1 MSGSREEAFPF
12 GPREDRAGDRTED
25 SIGYTQFAGGCIG
38 QSTLILGAE
47 QALWISAPAGR
58 AGAETMSQVR
68 ETQALL
74 PWETSSPAGDLLPGD
89 SVGEYVIESLVAQ
102 GGCGTVYVARLGAGE
117 RRAAIKVLRSA
128 LASSPRMVER
138 FVREVDLVNLLR
150 HPNIVEIHELGQLG
164 DGRPYYAM
172 ELLVGDT
179 LDAVLRAEGRMP
191 PDEALEILEPV
202 CSALRAAH
210 AAGIVHRDVKASNI
224 FLSHKGGSAGVK
236 LLDFGIAK
244 LTDPGQRGAGLS
256 TFGHPVGTPTAM
268 APEQILGEPLD
279 ERVDVY
285 ALGVLLHRMLVGF
298 LPFRSEDPLEL
309 ARQHLEDPAPRPSRT
324 APVPPAIDDV
334 VLKCLEKRPENRFDS
349 VKSFLRALRLAVGA
363 VTEDSVTEAAGEA
376 TARAAGIYVEVRVA
390 SQNEELD
397 DAMADD
403 FGRVLDLAEDL
414 LTAHGFTVVVV
425 SGNGILAAHALK
437 TSAPT
442 RVDDRAIAPAFD
454 HQQAVD
460 TGAALHLAITRRP
473 DADLRV
479 HVAIGMHVD
488 DALVRASSPAEIV
501 GGAIV
506 RLSSWAPPATVSGLF
521 ATPSALVGV
530 SGYEATTEPGHLV
543 MRVRP
548 LE

>member
-1 MSGSREEAFPF
+1 
-12 GPREDRAGDRTED
+12 
-25 SIGYTQFAGGCIG
+25 
-38 QSTLILGAE
+38 
-47 QALWISAPAGR
+47 
-58 AGAETMSQVR
+58 MSQVR

-74 PWETSSPAGDLLPGD
+74 PWETTSPAGDLLPGD
-89 SVGEYVIESLVAQ
+89 TVGDYVIESLVAQ
-102 GGCGTVYVARLGAGE
+102 GGCGTVYVARLGARE
-117 RRAAIKVLRSA
+117 RRAAIKVLRST

-172 ELLVGDT
+172 ELLEGDT

-191 PDEALEILEPV
+191 PNEALEILEPV

-224 FLSHKGGSAGVK
+224 FLSHKGGAAGIK

-244 LTDPGQRGAGLS
+244 LTDPGHRGAGLT

-298 LPFRSEDPLEL
+298 LPFRSDDPLEL

-334 VLKCLEKRPENRFDS
+334 VLRCLEKRPEKRFDS
-349 VKSFLRALRLAVGA
+349 VKSFLRALRLAAGGVS
-363 VTEDSVTEAAGEA
+363 EDSVVEAPGEAA
-376 TARAAGIYVEVRVA
+376 ARAAGIYVEVRVA
-390 SQNEELD
+390 SDDDDDELD

-403 FGRVLDLAEDL
+403 FGSILDLAEDVL
-414 LTAHGFTVVVV
+414 VARGFTVVIV
-425 SGNGILAAHALK
+425 SGNAILAAHALGGGLAK
-437 TSAPT
+437 LVDTRAP
-442 RVDDRAIAPAFD
+442 PFD
-454 HQQAVD
+454 SQQAVD
-460 TGAALHLAITRRP
+460 TGAALHRAITQRL
-473 DADLRV
+473 DADPRV

-506 RLSSWAPPATVSGLF
+506 RMSSWAPPPTARGLF

-530 SGYEATTEPGHLV
+530 LGYEATTEPGHLT

-548 LE
+548 LS

>member
-1 MSGSREEAFPF
+1 
-12 GPREDRAGDRTED
+12 
-25 SIGYTQFAGGCIG
+25 
-38 QSTLILGAE
+38 
-47 QALWISAPAGR
+47 
-58 AGAETMSQVR
+58 MSQVR

-74 PWETSSPAGDLLPGD
+74 PWETSSQAGDLVPGD
-89 SVGEYVIESLVAQ
+89 TVGEYVIERVVAH
-102 GGCGTVYVARLGAGE
+102 GGCGTVYVARHGTRE
-117 RRAAIKVLRSA
+117 RRVAIKILRSA

-138 FVREVDLVNLLR
+138 FVREVELVNLLR
-150 HPNIVEIHELGQLG
+150 HPSIVEIHELGQLG

-172 ELLVGDT
+172 ELLLGDT

-191 PDEALEILEPV
+191 PNEALEILEPI

-224 FLSHKGGSAGVK
+224 FLSHEGGAAGIK

-244 LTDPGQRGAGLS
+244 LTDPGPRGAGLT

-334 VLKCLEKRPENRFDS
+334 VLRCLEKRPEKRFDS
-349 VKSFLRALRLAVGA
+349 VKSFLRALRLAAGELP
-363 VTEDSVTEAAGEA
+363 EDSVVEAPGEKA
-376 TARAAGIYVEVRVA
+376 TRAAGVYLEVRVA
-390 SQNEELD
+390 SQSDELD

-403 FGRVLDLAEDL
+403 FGGILDLAEEHLVDR
-414 LTAHGFTVVVV
+414 GFSVVMV
-425 SGNGILAAHALK
+425 SGNAILAAHAL
-437 TSAPT
+437 TE
-442 RVDDRAIAPAFD
+442 APAFGP
-454 HQQAVD
+454 QQAVD
-460 TGAALHLAITRRP
+460 AGAALHLAILQRL
-473 DADLRV
+473 DADRRV
-479 HVAIGMHVD
+479 QVAIGLHVD
-488 DALVRASSPAEIV
+488 DALVRAASPGEIV

-506 RLSSWAPPATVSGLF
+506 RMASWAPPPAARGLF
-521 ATPSALVGV
+521 ATPAALVGV
-530 SGYEATTEPGHLV
+530 AGYEATSEPGHLT
-543 MRVRP
+543 MHVRP
-548 LE
+548 RK

>member
-1 MSGSREEAFPF
+1 M
-12 GPREDRAGDRTED
+12 
-25 SIGYTQFAGGCIG
+25 TQ
-38 QSTLILGAE
+38 
-47 QALWISAPAGR
+47 P
-58 AGAETMSQVR
+58 R

-74 PWETSSPAGDLLPGD
+74 PWETSNPAGDLLPGD
-89 SVGEYVIESLVAQ
+89 RVGDYVIESLVAQ
-102 GGCGTVYVARLGAGE
+102 GGCGTVYVARLGTRE

-150 HPNIVEIHELGQLG
+150 HPNIVEIHELGQLP

-191 PDEALEILEPV
+191 PNEALEILEPV

-224 FLSHKGGSAGVK
+224 FLSHSGGAAGIK

-244 LTDPGQRGAGLS
+244 LTDPGQRGAGLT

-279 ERVDVY
+279 QRVDVY

-309 ARQHLEDPAPRPSRT
+309 ARQHLEDPAPRPSRS
-324 APVPPAIDDV
+324 APVPAAIDDV
-334 VLKCLEKRPENRFDS
+334 VLRCLEKRPEKRFDS
-349 VKSFLRALRLAVGA
+349 VKSFLNALRLAAGDSS
-363 VTEDSVTEAAGEA
+363 EDSVVEASGDA
-376 TARAAGIYVEVRVA
+376 TTRAVGIYVEVRVA
-390 SQNEELD
+390 TQNEELD

-403 FGRVLDLAEDL
+403 FGGILDLAEEL
-414 LTAHGFTVVVV
+414 LVAQGFTVVMV
-425 SGNGILAAHALK
+425 SGNAILAAHALER
-437 TSAPT
+437 SASA
-442 RVDDRAIAPAFD
+442 RADARGFSP
-454 HQQAVD
+454 QQAVD
-460 TGAALHLAITRRP
+460 AGAALHLAITGRP
-473 DADLRV
+473 YADHRV
-479 HVAIGMHVD
+479 QVAIGMHVD
-488 DALVRASSPAEIV
+488 DALVRAAAPTEVV

-506 RLSSWAPPATVSGLF
+506 RLSAWAPPSTASGLF
-521 ATPSALVGV
+521 VTPSALVGV
-530 SGYEATTEPGHLV
+530 SGYEATTEPGHLA

-548 LE
+548 LN

>member
-1 MSGSREEAFPF
+1 
-12 GPREDRAGDRTED
+12 
-25 SIGYTQFAGGCIG
+25 
-38 QSTLILGAE
+38 
-47 QALWISAPAGR
+47 
-58 AGAETMSQVR
+58 MSQVL

-74 PWETSSPAGDLLPGD
+74 PWETSSPAGDLRSGD
-89 SVGEYVIESLVAQ
+89 TVGDYVIESLLAQ
-102 GGCGTVYVARLGAGE
+102 GGCGTVYVARLGARE
-117 RRAAIKVLRSA
+117 RRAAIKVLRAS

-191 PDEALEILEPV
+191 PDQALEILEPV

-224 FLSHKGGSAGVK
+224 FLSRKGGAAGIK

-244 LTDPGQRGAGLS
+244 LTDPGPRGAGLT

-298 LPFRSEDPLEL
+298 FPFRSDDPLEL

-334 VLKCLEKRPENRFDS
+334 VLRCLEKRPEKRFDS
-349 VKSFLRALRLAVGA
+349 VKSFLRALRVAAGA
-363 VTEDSVTEAAGEA
+363 ATEDSVVEAPGEAA
-376 TARAAGIYVEVRVA
+376 ARAVGIYVEVRVA
-390 SQNEELD
+390 SDDGDELD

-403 FGRVLDLAEDL
+403 FGSILDLAEDL
-414 LTAHGFTVVVV
+414 LVARGFTVVIV
-425 SGNGILAAHALK
+425 SGNAILAAHAVDGGAAKL
-437 TSAPT
+437 T
-442 RVDDRAIAPAFD
+442 DDRAPPFD
-454 HQQAVD
+454 SQQAVD
-460 TGAALHLAITRRP
+460 TGAALHLAITERL
-473 DADLRV
+473 DADPRV
-479 HVAIGMHVD
+479 HVAIGMHLD
-488 DALVRASSPAEIV
+488 DALVRASSPAEVV

-506 RLSSWAPPATVSGLF
+506 RMSSWAPPPTARGLF